1 VKEKFLHEMS
11 KKKGLVDNQPPAYKA
26 LRACGYIFFLLVLG
40 YSVVLIVLHT
50 QVGAIN
56 DYLSLTQ
63 LSGETV
69 GDLC

>member
-1 VKEKFLHEMS
+1 MS
-11 KKKGLVDNQPPAYKA
+11 KKKGLVDNQPPAFKA

-40 YSVVLIVLHT
+40 YSVVLLVLHT
-50 QVGAIN
+50 QVGALN